1 MKQILKIL
9 KNFNFTKEEQ
19 EQNQM
24 ILDMVYELA
33 MNEIIEKE
41 QDWDEEG
48 AHFDPQTKQVSYPT
62 GMMDLYKKCYNR
74 LHFCRFG
81 QWLHYLFIKFVH
93 SQRYDFFLT
102 AQHQQRY

>member
-1 MKQILKIL
+1 MKQILKIF
-9 KNFNFTKEEQ
+9 KNFNFSKEEQ

-48 AHFDPQTKQVSYPT
+48 AHFDPQTKQVDYPS
-62 GMMDLYKKCYNR
+62 GMMELYKKCQENDFKSVKSDFK
-74 LHFCRFG
+74 LDILPNKPF
-81 QWLHYLFIKFVH
+81 LFVH
-93 SQRYDFFLT
+93 F
-102 AQHQQRY
+102 